1 MDLTFAPNLLRAR
14 DANVKS
20 TRQGG
25 HDAAFAAI
33 YPCLKQLH
41 VAKHGP
47 KLRYFKDPVP
57 TVVSTLNNVPEIPMA
72 SAAAEPG
79 MTDSHHRDR
88 AREKLIVAL
97 DFWEVE
103 DARKL
108 VRKLGDE
115 VSFYKVGLG
124 LQLVGGN
131 EFARELIAEGKR
143 VFLDYKYYD
152 IEETVQRAVA
162 QAAELKITFL
172 TVHGVA
178 SIMKAA
184 VAGRGSS
191 DMKILGVT
199 VLTSMDAED
208 IKEMGFEC
216 NVEDLVIA
224 RAKKALE
231 VGVDGV
237 VASAL
242 EAAELR
248 KQTSNKL
255 MIVSPGIRPSGG
267 ARHDQKRVATPFEA
281 IRAGADYLV
290 LGRPI
295 YAASDPKAAAQA
307 IIQEMADALRTD

>member
-1 MDLTFAPNLLRAR
+1 MTGSHDPDL
-14 DANVKS
+14 
-20 TRQGG
+20 
-25 HDAAFAAI
+25 
-33 YPCLKQLH
+33 
-41 VAKHGP
+41 
-47 KLRYFKDPVP
+47 
-57 TVVSTLNNVPEIPMA
+57 
-72 SAAAEPG
+72 
-79 MTDSHHRDR
+79 

-97 DFWEVE
+97 DYWNIE

-108 VRKLGDE
+108 VRDLGGE

-162 QAAELKITFL
+162 QAAELKIAFL

-184 VAGRGSS
+184 VAGRGNS

-216 NVEDLVIA
+216 SVEDLVVA
-224 RAKKALE
+224 RARRALE

-248 KQTSNKL
+248 KQTNNKL

-281 IRAGADYLV
+281 MRAGADYLV

-295 YAASDPKAAAQA
+295 YAAENPKAAAQA
-307 IIQEMADALRTD
+307 IIQEMADALRPD

>member
-1 MDLTFAPNLLRAR
+1 
-14 DANVKS
+14 
-20 TRQGG
+20 
-25 HDAAFAAI
+25 
-33 YPCLKQLH
+33 
-41 VAKHGP
+41 
-47 KLRYFKDPVP
+47 
-57 TVVSTLNNVPEIPMA
+57 MA
-72 SAAAEPG
+72 SAEAVRG
-79 MTDSHHRDR
+79 MTDSHCLDL

-97 DFWEVE
+97 DYWNVE

-108 VRKLGDE
+108 VRDLGDE
-115 VSFYKVGLG
+115 VSFYKIGLG

-131 EFARELIAEGKR
+131 EFAKELIAEGKR

-152 IEETVQRAVA
+152 IAETVQRAVA
-162 QAAELKITFL
+162 QAAELNITFL

-184 VAGRGSS
+184 AVGRGNSS
-191 DMKILGVT
+191 MKVFGVT

-237 VASAL
+237 IASAR

-248 KQTSNKL
+248 RRTGNKL
-255 MIVSPGIRPSGG
+255 LIVSPGIRPSGSS
-267 ARHDQKRVATPFEA
+267 RDDQKRVATPSEA
-281 IRAGADYLV
+281 MRAGANYLV

-295 YAASDPKAAAQA
+295 YAASDPTAAAQT
-307 IIQEMADALRTD
+307 IIHEMASALE

>member
-1 MDLTFAPNLLRAR
+1 
-14 DANVKS
+14 
-20 TRQGG
+20 
-25 HDAAFAAI
+25 
-33 YPCLKQLH
+33 
-41 VAKHGP
+41 
-47 KLRYFKDPVP
+47 
-57 TVVSTLNNVPEIPMA
+57 
-72 SAAAEPG
+72 
-79 MTDSHHRDR
+79 MTDSHYLDL

-97 DFWEVE
+97 DFWKIE

-108 VRKLGDE
+108 VRDLGDD
-115 VSFYKVGLG
+115 VSFYKIGLG

-131 EFARELIAEGKR
+131 EFAKELIAEGKR

-184 VAGRGSS
+184 VAGRGNS
-191 DMKILGVT
+191 DMKVFGVT

-208 IKEMGFEC
+208 VKEMGLEC

-231 VGVDGV
+231 VGLDGV
-237 VASAL
+237 IASAL

-281 IRAGADYLV
+281 MRAGADYLV

-295 YAASDPKAAAQA
+295 YAADDPKAAALA
-307 IIQEMADALRTD
+307 IIREMADALRPD

>member
-1 MDLTFAPNLLRAR
+1 MTGSHYLDL
-14 DANVKS
+14 
-20 TRQGG
+20 
-25 HDAAFAAI
+25 
-33 YPCLKQLH
+33 
-41 VAKHGP
+41 
-47 KLRYFKDPVP
+47 
-57 TVVSTLNNVPEIPMA
+57 
-72 SAAAEPG
+72 
-79 MTDSHHRDR
+79 

-97 DFWEVE
+97 DYWNIE

-108 VRKLGDE
+108 VRDLGEE

-152 IEETVQRAVA
+152 IAETVQRAVA

-184 VAGRGSS
+184 VAGRGNS

-216 NVEDLVIA
+216 SVEDLVVA
-224 RAKKALE
+224 RAKRALE

-242 EAAELR
+242 EVAELR

-267 ARHDQKRVATPFEA
+267 ARHDQKRVATPSEA
-281 IRAGADYLV
+281 MRAGADYLV

-295 YAASDPKAAAQA
+295 YAADNPKTAAQA
-307 IIQEMADALRTD
+307 IIQEMADALRPD

>member
-1 MDLTFAPNLLRAR
+1 MTGSHYLDL
-14 DANVKS
+14 
-20 TRQGG
+20 
-25 HDAAFAAI
+25 
-33 YPCLKQLH
+33 
-41 VAKHGP
+41 
-47 KLRYFKDPVP
+47 
-57 TVVSTLNNVPEIPMA
+57 
-72 SAAAEPG
+72 
-79 MTDSHHRDR
+79 

-97 DFWEVE
+97 DYWNIE

-108 VRKLGDE
+108 VRDLGDE
-115 VSFYKVGLG
+115 VSFFKVGLG

-131 EFARELIAEGKR
+131 EFAKELIAEGKR

-152 IEETVQRAVA
+152 IAETVQRAVA

-184 VAGRGSS
+184 VAGRGNS
-191 DMKILGVT
+191 DMKVLGVT
-199 VLTSMDAED
+199 VLTSMDADD

-216 NVEDLVIA
+216 SVEDLVVA
-224 RAKKALE
+224 RAKRALE

-237 VASAL
+237 IASAL
-242 EAAELR
+242 EVAELR

-281 IRAGADYLV
+281 MRAGADYLV

-295 YAASDPKAAAQA
+295 YAADNPKAAAQA
-307 IIQEMADALRTD
+307 IIQEMADALRPD

>member
-1 MDLTFAPNLLRAR
+1 MTGSHYLDL
-14 DANVKS
+14 
-20 TRQGG
+20 
-25 HDAAFAAI
+25 
-33 YPCLKQLH
+33 
-41 VAKHGP
+41 
-47 KLRYFKDPVP
+47 
-57 TVVSTLNNVPEIPMA
+57 
-72 SAAAEPG
+72 
-79 MTDSHHRDR
+79 

-97 DFWEVE
+97 DYWNIE

-108 VRKLGDE
+108 VRDLDDE

-152 IEETVQRAVA
+152 IAETVQRAVA

-184 VAGRGSS
+184 VAGRGNS
-191 DMKILGVT
+191 DMKVLGVT

-216 NVEDLVIA
+216 SVEDLVVA
-224 RAKKALE
+224 RAKRALE

-237 VASAL
+237 IASAL
-242 EAAELR
+242 EVAELR

-267 ARHDQKRVATPFEA
+267 ATHDQKRVATPFEA
-281 IRAGADYLV
+281 MRAGADYLV

-295 YAASDPKAAAQA
+295 YAADNPKAAAQA
-307 IIQEMADALRTD
+307 IIQEMADALRPD

>member
-1 MDLTFAPNLLRAR
+1 
-14 DANVKS
+14 
-20 TRQGG
+20 
-25 HDAAFAAI
+25 
-33 YPCLKQLH
+33 
-41 VAKHGP
+41 
-47 KLRYFKDPVP
+47 
-57 TVVSTLNNVPEIPMA
+57 MA
-72 SAAAEPG
+72 SAAAERG
-79 MTDSHHRDR
+79 MTDSPHLDR

-184 VAGRGSS
+184 VAGRGNS

-208 IKEMGFEC
+208 IKEMGFVC

-267 ARHDQKRVATPFEA
+267 ARHDQKRVATPSEA

-295 YAASDPKAAAQA
+295 YAADDPKAAAQA

>member
-1 MDLTFAPNLLRAR
+1 MTYLDL
-14 DANVKS
+14 
-20 TRQGG
+20 
-25 HDAAFAAI
+25 
-33 YPCLKQLH
+33 
-41 VAKHGP
+41 
-47 KLRYFKDPVP
+47 
-57 TVVSTLNNVPEIPMA
+57 
-72 SAAAEPG
+72 
-79 MTDSHHRDR
+79 

-97 DFWEVE
+97 DYWNIE

-108 VRKLGDE
+108 VRDLDDE

-152 IEETVQRAVA
+152 IAETVQRAVA

-184 VAGRGSS
+184 VAGRGNS
-191 DMKILGVT
+191 DMKVLGVT

-216 NVEDLVIA
+216 SVEDLVVA
-224 RAKKALE
+224 RAKRALE

-237 VASAL
+237 IASAL
-242 EAAELR
+242 EVAELR

-267 ARHDQKRVATPFEA
+267 ARHDQKRVTTPFEA
-281 IRAGADYLV
+281 MRAGADYLV

-295 YAASDPKAAAQA
+295 YAADNPKAAAQA
-307 IIQEMADALRTD
+307 IIQEMADALRPD

>member
-1 MDLTFAPNLLRAR
+1 MTGSHYLDL
-14 DANVKS
+14 
-20 TRQGG
+20 
-25 HDAAFAAI
+25 
-33 YPCLKQLH
+33 
-41 VAKHGP
+41 
-47 KLRYFKDPVP
+47 
-57 TVVSTLNNVPEIPMA
+57 
-72 SAAAEPG
+72 
-79 MTDSHHRDR
+79 

-97 DFWEVE
+97 DYWNIE

-108 VRKLGDE
+108 VRELDDE

-152 IEETVQRAVA
+152 IAETVQRAVA

-172 TVHGVA
+172 TVHGVG

-184 VAGRGSS
+184 VAGRGNS
-191 DMKILGVT
+191 DMKVLGVT
-199 VLTSMDAED
+199 VLTSMDADD

-216 NVEDLVIA
+216 SVEDLVVA
-224 RAKKALE
+224 RAKRALE

-237 VASAL
+237 IASAL
-242 EAAELR
+242 EVAEIR

-267 ARHDQKRVATPFEA
+267 AKHDQKRVATPFEA
-281 IRAGADYLV
+281 MRAGADYLV

-295 YAASDPKAAAQA
+295 YAADNPKAAAQA
-307 IIQEMADALRTD
+307 IIQEMADALRPD

>member
-1 MDLTFAPNLLRAR
+1 MTSIEVAR
-14 DANVKS
+14 
-20 TRQGG
+20 
-25 HDAAFAAI
+25 
-33 YPCLKQLH
+33 
-41 VAKHGP
+41 
-47 KLRYFKDPVP
+47 
-57 TVVSTLNNVPEIPMA
+57 
-72 SAAAEPG
+72 G
-79 MTDSHHRDR
+79 MTGSHYLDL

-97 DFWEVE
+97 DYWNIE

-108 VRKLGDE
+108 VRELDHE

-152 IEETVQRAVA
+152 IAETVQRAVA

-184 VAGRGSS
+184 VAGRGNS
-191 DMKILGVT
+191 DMKVLGVT

-216 NVEDLVIA
+216 SVEDLVVA
-224 RAKKALE
+224 RAKRALE

-237 VASAL
+237 IASAL
-242 EAAELR
+242 EVAELR

-281 IRAGADYLV
+281 MRAGADYLV

-295 YAASDPKAAAQA
+295 YAADNPKAAAQA
-307 IIQEMADALRTD
+307 IIQEMADALRPD